1 MDAEMQRLVDERI
14 VAAVKAATDPLI
26 AQITE
31 LKGSVG
37 QVAEAGTKISE
48 IQKNLK
54 IVSDTVAAQK
64 ILGAD
69 DVKGLISA
77 EMTASQKAA
86 QEKAAAEATAA
97 EAQKAIKAEKDSFI
111 AEKLKG
117 IPAAYH
123 SLLGDA
129 KEKWGEMEKTIRD
142 TFAADAK
149 AAGLQV
155 PNVGGSGGGSSV
167 QSTGAAT
174 DGGFLVMPGA
184 PKA

>member
-86 QEKAAAEATAA
+86 QEKAALPTAT
-97 EAQKAIKAEKDSFI
+97 
-111 AEKLKG
+111 LW
-117 IPAAYH
+117 PATMPLAPRP
-123 SLLGDA
+123 G
-129 KEKWGEMEKTIRD
+129 RD
-142 TFAADAK
+142 WKSVTA
-149 AAGLQV
+149 
-155 PNVGGSGGGSSV
+155 SS
-167 QSTGAAT
+167 GAALRNAE
-174 DGGFLVMPGA
+174 GKMPSLRA
-184 PKA
+184 A